1 MKVRWVYLR
10 GRGFKLNNGRYIS
23 FWKDV
28 WLDDTPLCLCYPIL
42 YDLCLDQNCSVSEVA
57 QKGWVV
63 DCRVRL
69 HGDIMEQWYCL
80 VAILNNVNL
89 NNEKMYPTGN
99 GPLKKCLRLNLLMII
114 CLGRW

>member
-28 WLDDTPLCLCYPIL
+28 WLDYTPLCLRYPIL

-63 DCRVRL
+63 DFRVRL
-69 HGDIMEQWYCL
+69 HGDIREQWYCL
-80 VAILNNVNL
+80 AAVLNNVNM
-89 NNEKMYPTGN
+89 NNEKDVPYWKWSP
-99 GPLKKCLRLNLLMII
+99 KKVFTVKSAYDHL
-114 CLGRW
+114 